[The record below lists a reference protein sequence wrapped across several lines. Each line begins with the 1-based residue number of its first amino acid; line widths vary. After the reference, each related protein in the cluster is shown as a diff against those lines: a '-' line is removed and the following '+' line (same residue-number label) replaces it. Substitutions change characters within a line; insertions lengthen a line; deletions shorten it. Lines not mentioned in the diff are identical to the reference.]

1 MSYLVLVPIGVAVG
15 LVGALIGVGGG
26 FFVVPFL
33 LIFWRRGFVP
43 ESATAA
49 SLGLV
54 LLGALSATAANFRR
68 RRIDYRTGLLL
79 AAGTLPGAWL
89 GREVIGRISSRAFAW
104 SFGALLVGVAAYLVT
119 ARLRPGRGFLRGRP
133 REFRDAE
140 GGEHRYE
147 VNAPAGVVAS
157 LGVGLISS
165 LFGIGGGLV
174 LVPFL
179 VLGYGMPTILAT
191 AAAQFAFVFTAG
203 VGLGAA
209 VASGQMTEEGWRVVA
224 AMGPGMVAGAQLGVA
239 AARRVRERV
248 VRGMIAAV
256 LAAMGFL
263 MFLSG

>member
-1 MSYLVLVPIGVAVG
+1 MTYLLLVPIGVGVG

-33 LIFWRRGFVP
+33 LLFWKGFIP

-54 LLGALSATAANFRR
+54 FLGAMSATAANFRR
-68 RRIDYRTGLLL
+68 GRIDYRTGLIL

-89 GREVIGRISSRAFAW
+89 GREVIGRISSRAFACA
-104 SFGALLVGVAAYLVT
+104 FGVLLWAVAVYLVT
-119 ARLRPGRGFLRGRP
+119 ARLRPGRGVLRGRP
-133 REFRDAE
+133 RDFRDAE
-140 GGEHRYE
+140 GGDHRYE
-147 VNAPAGVVAS
+147 VNVPAGLAVS

-165 LFGIGGGLV
+165 VFGIGGGLI

-179 VLGYGMPTILAT
+179 VLGYGMPSILAT
-191 AAAQFAFVFTAG
+191 AAAQFAFLFTAG

-209 VASGQMTEEGWRVVA
+209 VAAGQMTPEGWRVVA

-239 AARRVRERV
+239 VARRVRERV

-256 LAAMGFL
+256 LAAVGAV
-263 MFLSG
+263 MFLNG

>member
-1 MSYLVLVPIGVAVG
+1 MHYLVLVPIGVAVG

-33 LIFWRRGFVP
+33 LVFWRGFVP

-54 LLGALSATAANFRR
+54 LLGALSATAANVRR

-89 GREVIGRISSRAFAW
+89 GREAIGRISSRAFSW
-104 SFGALLVGVAAYLVT
+104 SFGALLLGVAAYLVA

-140 GGEHRYE
+140 GGEHRYA
-147 VNAPAGVVAS
+147 VNVPVGLAVS

-165 LFGIGGGLV
+165 LFGIGGGLI

-203 VGLGAA
+203 VGVGAA

-256 LAAMGFL
+256 LAAMGAL
-263 MFLSG
+263 MFFGG